1 MRVVSCFAAGAV
13 SGCAAERESF
23 LTPAG
28 PVAVTEYHHFWLVI
42 GIVSIVVIPVIVG
55 VPLIAWRYR
64 EGNTRARY
72 TPEWHFSTALE
83 WAMWGVPA
91 VVVVVLS
98 VLLWN
103 ETYRLD
109 PYRPIAS
116 VRAPLRVEVVG
127 LNWKWLFIYPRYHI
141 ATVGELGFAQD
152 RPVSLRLTSD
162 TVMQSFMI
170 PALVGQTYAMPG
182 MVTRLNFAADRVG
195 RFGGMDTQYDGSG
208 FHTQH
213 FAAVAMG
220 PRSFQAWVR
229 AVKRS
234 GVPLGSHAY
243 RILGRDSTD
252 AQVRAEFGGTGAR
265 AGVTY
270 FHAVAS
276 GLFRHIVQRYHRGT
290 ALSADE
296 QPGAAAYDL
305 AVAHDGRRR
314 R

>member
-1 MRVVSCFAAGAV
+1 MLLAGCHGA
-13 SGCAAERESF
+13 
-23 LTPAG
+23 LLHPAG
-28 PVAVTEYHHFWLVI
+28 PIGMAERSIIYTATGLMLVVVA
-42 GIVSIVVIPVIVG
+42 PVIVL
-55 VPLIAWRYR
+55 VVLIAWRYR
-64 EGNTRARY
+64 ASNTKARY
-72 TPEWHFSTALE
+72 EPEWSHSTRIE
-83 WAMWGVPA
+83 VVMWTIPVIIVSILGVIA
-91 VVVVVLS
+91 WRS
-98 VLLWN
+98 SHQ
-103 ETYRLD
+103 LD
-109 PYRPIAS
+109 PFRRIPSPDRPIH
-116 VRAPLRVEVVG
+116 VEAVA
-127 LNWKWLFIYPRYHI
+127 LNWKWLFIYPQYHI

-170 PALVGQTYAMPG
+170 PALVGQIYAMPG

-305 AVAHDGRRR
+305 AVAHDGGRRR
-314 R
+314 